1 MLIMGKEIVTAGF
14 LTIKLFI
21 IPRYTPSVKKN
32 CCEIMS
38 RLELSNKATFL
49 RNSFRDSASS

>member
-1 MLIMGKEIVTAGF
+1 MGKEIVTAGF